1 MPFLA
6 DFDHFYN
13 IQLQRTGCFSSSA
26 IVISFLN
33 KDINNT
39 KLTGAFNIK
48 LLILS
53 WYDLSARN
61 KEGN

>member
-53 WYDLSARN
+53 W
-61 KEGN
+61 